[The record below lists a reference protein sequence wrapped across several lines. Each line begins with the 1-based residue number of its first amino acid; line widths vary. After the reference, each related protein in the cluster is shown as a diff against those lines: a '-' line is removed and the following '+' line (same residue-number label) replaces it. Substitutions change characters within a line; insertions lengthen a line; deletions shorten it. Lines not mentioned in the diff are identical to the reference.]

1 MGRRHSDSERDKA
14 LDVLELDDL
23 AAHDY
28 LTVAGVA
35 DRMLAVACG
44 ELAGRGYLIVD
55 HYGALHGKVVQPGQ
69 RLNWGG
75 RILHNS

>member
-14 LDVLELDDL
+14 LDVLELNDL
-23 AAHDY
+23 AA
-28 LTVAGVA
+28 VGVA
-35 DRMLAVACG
+35 DRMLAVACR
-44 ELAGRGYLIVD
+44 ELAGRGYLTVD
-55 HYGALHGKVVQPGQ
+55 HYGALHGNVVQLGQ